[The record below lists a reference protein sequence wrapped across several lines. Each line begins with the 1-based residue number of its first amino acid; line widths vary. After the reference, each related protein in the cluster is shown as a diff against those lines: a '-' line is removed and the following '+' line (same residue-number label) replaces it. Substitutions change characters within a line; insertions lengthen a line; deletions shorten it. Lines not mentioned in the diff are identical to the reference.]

1 MPGLPSFIGRMRNI
15 FGRGAVERP
24 SAPRNGS
31 LTGTAFTAA
40 TVLGIALFVSVLGS
54 IVTYGRV
61 NAAYARQ
68 NSISQAQEQLQI
80 CMRDQI
86 DQESALRGFLA
97 SGQRLFLEPYYLAGP
112 DYTRHV
118 DELQRTLE
126 AARLRET
133 YALAL
138 NLRQS
143 HATWE
148 REVAQPLVA
157 HPTAAGEMQ
166 RIKNGKLLSDQ
177 MRRDA
182 DQLTLI
188 LDDQAAAARDAVGSL
203 LLRAATLTAAL
214 MLLFGVSAIIA
225 DVVRTRTQAA
235 LERERIVGDTLQRAF
250 LSGWDVISY
259 LRVGTAYV
267 SAARHVAVGGDL
279 FDVHRIDDQRCLLVV
294 ADVSGK
300 GLEAAVDTAFV
311 KFSLRALVE
320 EFHDPSTLLRKF
332 NASFIKSIR
341 DETSFVSLF
350 AGVLDSEAQ
359 TLHYASAGHSP
370 VYLRRDDAVHQLPV
384 TGPLIGLRA
393 EDDFAA
399 REEQLRP
406 HDILV
411 LATDGFTEAR
421 DTAGIMIDD
430 AGAMRIIREAPSQP
444 QRLADYIVA
453 AVTRASGGRIADDL
467 ALLVIEFVPPQE
479 TVFTPADV
487 GQIKAA
493 QEVAAVSPA

>member
-1 MPGLPSFIGRMRNI
+1 MRKL
-15 FGRGAVERP
+15 FGRGVAERTSPAP
-24 SAPRNGS
+24 SKTRNLS
-31 LTGTAFTAA
+31 GTAFTAA
-40 TVLGIALFVSVLGS
+40 AVLAIALFVSVLGS

-97 SGQRLFLEPYYLAGP
+97 SGQRLFLEPYYRAGP
-112 DYTRHV
+112 DFTRHV
-118 DELQRTLE
+118 DELQHTLE
-126 AARLRET
+126 TASLKDS
-133 YALAL
+133 YPLAL
-138 NLRQS
+138 DLRRS
-143 HATWE
+143 HTKWGK
-148 REVAQPLVA
+148 EVAQPLIL
-157 HPTAAGEMQ
+157 HPNASGAPQ
-166 RIKNGKLLSDQ
+166 RINNGKLLADQ

-188 LDDQAAAARDAVGSL
+188 LDDQAAAARDAVGTL

-214 MLLFGVSAIIA
+214 MLLFGMSAIIA

-250 LSGWDVISY
+250 LSGWDVCSY

-279 FDVHRIDDQRCLLVV
+279 FDVHRIDDRRCLLVV

-311 KFSLRALVE
+311 KFSMRALVE
-320 EFHDPSTLLRKF
+320 EFHDPSTLLHKF
-332 NASFIKSIR
+332 NASFIKSVR
-341 DETSFVSLF
+341 DDSSFVSLF
-350 AGVLDSEAQ
+350 AGVLDSEAL

-370 VYLRRDDAVHQLPV
+370 VYLRRGDAVSQLPV
-384 TGPLIGLRA
+384 TGPLIGLRT
-393 EDDFAA
+393 EDHFDAL
-399 REEQLRP
+399 EEKLSP

-467 ALLVIEFVPPQE
+467 ALLVIELVPPQE
-479 TVFTPADV
+479 IVVTPAYV
-487 GQIKAA
+487 GQTTVP
-493 QEVAAVSPA
+493 QEVVAASPA